1 MGNPQR
7 LPFSAEHVG
16 SLKRP
21 ESLQRVRERLLGP
34 QPLDKNLGAHDNAEL
49 RAIEDEAINQTIKL
63 QEEVG
68 IEVITDGE
76 FRRRTWWTDFI
87 LGFDGAVENTG
98 TDSPIVVVD
107 KSEAVLRHFLQYS
120 IVEDAAEIVGIL
132 LLSGIKE
139 VEMQGYIIHQRLL
152 AQGIAV
158 IDDRLGFVA
167 PVFCHTK
174 EILLEFIL

>member
-1 MGNPQR
+1 MGNPQS

-76 FRRRTWWTDFI
+76 FRRRTWWTTSSLDLTAQWRTPEQI
-87 LGFDGAVENTG
+87 
-98 TDSPIVVVD
+98 
-107 KSEAVLRHFLQYS
+107 H
-120 IVEDAAEIVGIL
+120 
-132 LLSGIKE
+132 LSW
-139 VEMQGYIIHQRLL
+139 LS
-152 AQGIAV
+152 
-158 IDDRLGFVA
+158 
-167 PVFCHTK
+167 TK
-174 EILLEFIL
+174 RAIGVRCRVS